1 MAYTDIDDPTL
12 YFSSTIWT
20 GNATDDRAIV
30 IDGTGMQPDFVW
42 IKSRNDTDNHR
53 LVDSVR
59 GATKHIESDNNSA
72 EQTSSNVKTFT
83 STGVT
88 LSTNGSVNANSELY
102 ASWAWK
108 AGTSFTN
115 DASGTGIGTIDST
128 GSVNNT
134 SGFSIVSYTGSGS
147 NATVKHGMNT
157 APSMILVKQREERS
171 WMVYHKSTA
180 ATNWLHLDR
189 VDVSAADVRAWNNT
203 EPTSSVFSLGTYD
216 DLNESGGTYIA
227 YCFAEKQGYSK
238 FGSYT
243 GNGNANGTFIHTGFK
258 PAFMMIKRTDSTTG
272 AQWLMLDNKRD
283 TNNLLIKNL
292 FANAA
297 DAEIDAD
304 RGDFLANGLKTRT
317 TGTTING
324 SGATYIYMAF
334 AEEPLVTLTGVPATA
349 R

>member
-20 GNATDDRAIV
+20 GNGVDDRNIV

-59 GATKHIESDNNSA
+59 GATKHLESDGTGA
-72 EQTSSNVKTFT
+72 EQTSSNVKAFT

-102 ASWAWK
+102 ASWSWK

-115 DASGTGIGTIDST
+115 DASATGIGTIDST
-128 GSVNNT
+128 GSVNT
-134 SGFSIVSYTGSGS
+134 DAGFSIISYTG
-147 NATVKHGMNT
+147 NATTNAKVAHGLGV
-157 APSMILVKQREERS
+157 APSMMIVKKRNGAFN
-171 WMVYHKSTA
+171 WGIYHKSLTA
-180 ATNWLHLDR
+180 HKLITFTTNAPDDDASYWN
-189 VDVSAADVRAWNNT
+189 DV
-203 EPTSSVFSLGTYD
+203 EPTSSVFNLG
-216 DLNESGGTYIA
+216 SGALTNGSGSTMIA

-243 GNGNANGTFIHTGFK
+243 GNGNADGTFVYTGFK
-258 PAFMMIKRTDSTTG
+258 PAFIMCKRTDG
-272 AQWLMLDNKRD
+272 ADDWFLLDNKRD
-283 TNNLLIKNL
+283 IDNP
-292 FANAA
+292 ANHWLMA
-297 DAEIDAD
+297 DSSGAEQTSPIFF
-304 RGDFLANGLKTRT
+304 DFLSNGFKNRG
-317 TGTTING
+317 TGGGNNA
-324 SGATYIYMAF
+324 SGGTYIYMAF
-334 AEEPLVTLTGVPATA
+334 AENPFVTSTGVPATA